1 MRAVGDD
8 FLDVRGHGFA
18 RVAVCVPQVRVG
30 DPVFN
35 ADAHQAVLERVHA
48 EGAHYALCPELGL
61 SGYTCGDLFFQE
73 TLLRTS
79 VEALARL
86 AADTARWNLVLSVG
100 LPLVVDDLLFNCAV
114 TLYGGRPVA
123 VAPKAYPPNYREFY
137 ELRWFHPAAE
147 ARATEVTLFGH
158 RVPFGTDVLVRATHL
173 PGFVLHTDICE
184 DLWTP
189 VPPGTIAAL
198 SGATVLGN
206 LSASN
211 VTVGKWEYRQDLVR
225 SSSAKNLAVQL
236 YSAAGFGESTAD
248 LAWDGQGLIAE
259 RGEIVAATER
269 FSLGGN
275 AVTVDIDLRALVEDR
290 LRQSSWGQNA
300 AEYGHALRTVDVGDA
315 ADARPASLYDRLLRR
330 IEPHP
335 FVPADPARRD
345 VRCRETFLITSTSL
359 ARRLEALPEDGRR
372 VVLGVSGGQDSAQ
385 ALLVAAHAMD
395 LLGLPRSR
403 IIGVTLPGFG
413 TSRRTYENACALVR
427 TIGATLREVDIKLV
441 AGEMFTSIGHD
452 PSVEDRTFENVQAW
466 ARKFL
471 LFSLASREH
480 GIDLGTSDLTELA
493 LGFTTYGGDHMS
505 HYGVNAGVPKTLVSA
520 ASWTPRSAPSCCVS
534 IARGT
539 SHRRPRR
546 SSARTSSTTS
556 SSTTSSASA
565 SGRAASPAW
574 RYMRSTGGIRS
585 RRSGAG
591 SSSSSSGSSRTSSSA
606 TASPTRRRSAR
617 VGPSPRAATGACRRT
632 HRRRRGSLKRSRSP
646 RRSVNAGRQLRRPS
660 SRRGRAPAG
669 AGARSATRDSCLG
682 SEPASVAMPVQPAE
696 GWRLHRC
703 GGIRRS
709 SDARRARTPHAALA
723 SPAAARQ
730 SRVVLSTRM

>member
-147 ARATEVTLFGH
+147 ARATEVTLLGH

-345 VRCRETFLITSTSL
+345 VRCREIFLITSTSL

-427 TIGATLREVDIKLV
+427 AIGATLREVDIKLV
-441 AGEMFTSIGHD
+441 AGQMFTSIGHD

-505 HYGVNAGVPKTLVSA
+505 HYGVNAGVPKTLVSELIRWA
-520 ASWTPRSAPSCCVS
+520 AEKIFHDEPDVATVLRGILDTPISPELLRLDRAGEIAQKAEEIVGPYELHDFFLYHFLRFGFGPRR
-534 IARGT
+534 IARMALHAFDGRYPLAT
-539 SHRRPRR
+539 IRRWLLVFLERFFANQFKRDCLPDAPKVGSGGSLSPRGDWRMPADASAAAWLAEAEQIPAEVGERRPAAPPTLVE
-546 SSARTSSTTS
+546 AR
-556 SSTTSSASA
+556 A
-565 SGRAASPAW
+565 
-574 RYMRSTGGIRS
+574 
-585 RRSGAG
+585 GA
-591 SSSSSSGSSRTSSSA
+591 
-606 TASPTRRRSAR
+606 
-617 VGPSPRAATGACRRT
+617 
-632 HRRRRGSLKRSRSP
+632 RRRRR
-646 RRSVNAGRQLRRPS
+646 
-660 SRRGRAPAG
+660 
-669 AGARSATRDSCLG
+669 
-682 SEPASVAMPVQPAE
+682 
-696 GWRLHRC
+696 
-703 GGIRRS
+703 
-709 SDARRARTPHAALA
+709 
-723 SPAAARQ
+723 
-730 SRVVLSTRM
+730 

>member
-1 MRAVGDD
+1 M
-8 FLDVRGHGFA
+8 
-18 RVAVCVPQVRVG
+18 
-30 DPVFN
+30 
-35 ADAHQAVLERVHA
+35 
-48 EGAHYALCPELGL
+48 
-61 SGYTCGDLFFQE
+61 
-73 TLLRTS
+73 
-79 VEALARL
+79 
-86 AADTARWNLVLSVG
+86 
-100 LPLVVDDLLFNCAV
+100 VDDLLYNCAV

-147 ARATEVTLFGH
+147 ARATEVTLLGH

-345 VRCRETFLITSTSL
+345 VRCREIFLITSTSL

-413 TSRRTYENACALVR
+413 TSRRTYENACTLVR

-505 HYGVNAGVPKTLVSA
+505 HYGVNAGVPKTLVSELIRWA
-520 ASWTPRSAPSCCVS
+520 AENIFHDEPDVATVLRGILDTPISPELLRLDRAGEIAQKAEEIVGPYELHDFFLYHFLRFGFGPRR
-534 IARGT
+534 IARMALHAFDGRYPLAT
-539 SHRRPRR
+539 IRRWLLVFLERFFANQFKRDCLPDAPKVGSGGSLSPRGDWRMPADASAAAWLAEAEQIPAEVGERRPAAPPTLVE
-546 SSARTSSTTS
+546 AR
-556 SSTTSSASA
+556 A
-565 SGRAASPAW
+565 RA
-574 RYMRSTGGIRS
+574 
-585 RRSGAG
+585 
-591 SSSSSSGSSRTSSSA
+591 
-606 TASPTRRRSAR
+606 
-617 VGPSPRAATGACRRT
+617 
-632 HRRRRGSLKRSRSP
+632 RRRRR
-646 RRSVNAGRQLRRPS
+646 
-660 SRRGRAPAG
+660 
-669 AGARSATRDSCLG
+669 
-682 SEPASVAMPVQPAE
+682 
-696 GWRLHRC
+696 
-703 GGIRRS
+703 
-709 SDARRARTPHAALA
+709 
-723 SPAAARQ
+723 
-730 SRVVLSTRM
+730 

>member
-1 MRAVGDD
+1 
-8 FLDVRGHGFA
+8 
-18 RVAVCVPQVRVG
+18 
-30 DPVFN
+30 
-35 ADAHQAVLERVHA
+35 
-48 EGAHYALCPELGL
+48 
-61 SGYTCGDLFFQE
+61 
-73 TLLRTS
+73 
-79 VEALARL
+79 
-86 AADTARWNLVLSVG
+86 
-100 LPLVVDDLLFNCAV
+100 VVDDLLFNCAV

-147 ARATEVTLFGH
+147 ARATEVTLLGH

-345 VRCRETFLITSTSL
+345 VRCREIFLITSTSL

-372 VVLGVSGGQDSAQ
+372 VVIGVSGGQDSAQ

-413 TSRRTYENACALVR
+413 TSRRTYENACTLVR

-505 HYGVNAGVPKTLVSA
+505 HYGVNAGVPKTLVSELIRWA
-520 ASWTPRSAPSCCVS
+520 AEKIFHDEPDVAAVLRGILDTPISPELLRLDRAGEIAQKAEEIVGPYELHDFFLYHFLRFGFGPRR
-534 IARGT
+534 IARMALHAFDGRYPLAT
-539 SHRRPRR
+539 IRRWLLVFLERFFANQFKRDCLPDAPKVGSGGSLSPRGDWRMPADASAAAWLAEAEQIPAEVGERRPAAPPTLVE
-546 SSARTSSTTS
+546 AR
-556 SSTTSSASA
+556 A
-565 SGRAASPAW
+565 RA
-574 RYMRSTGGIRS
+574 
-585 RRSGAG
+585 
-591 SSSSSSGSSRTSSSA
+591 
-606 TASPTRRRSAR
+606 
-617 VGPSPRAATGACRRT
+617 
-632 HRRRRGSLKRSRSP
+632 RRRRR
-646 RRSVNAGRQLRRPS
+646 
-660 SRRGRAPAG
+660 
-669 AGARSATRDSCLG
+669 
-682 SEPASVAMPVQPAE
+682 
-696 GWRLHRC
+696 
-703 GGIRRS
+703 
-709 SDARRARTPHAALA
+709 
-723 SPAAARQ
+723 
-730 SRVVLSTRM
+730 

>member
-147 ARATEVTLFGH
+147 ARATEVTLLGH

-413 TSRRTYENACALVR
+413 TSRRTYENACTLVR

-471 LFSLASREH
+471 LFSLASRER

-505 HYGVNAGVPKTLVSA
+505 HYGVNAGVPKTLVSELIRWA
-520 ASWTPRSAPSCCVS
+520 AEKIFHDEPDVAAVLRGILDTPISPELLRLDRAGEIAQKAEEIVGPYELHDFFLYHFLRFGFGPRR
-534 IARGT
+534 IARMALHAFDGRYPLAT
-539 SHRRPRR
+539 IRRWLLVFLERFFANQFKRDCLPDAPKVGSGGSLSPRGDWR
-546 SSARTSSTTS
+546 MPAD
-556 SSTTSSASA
+556 ASA
-565 SGRAASPAW
+565 AAWLAEAAQIPAEVGEHRPAAPPTLVEARA
-574 RYMRSTGGIRS
+574 
-585 RRSGAG
+585 
-591 SSSSSSGSSRTSSSA
+591 
-606 TASPTRRRSAR
+606 
-617 VGPSPRAATGACRRT
+617 RA
-632 HRRRRGSLKRSRSP
+632 RRRRR
-646 RRSVNAGRQLRRPS
+646 
-660 SRRGRAPAG
+660 
-669 AGARSATRDSCLG
+669 
-682 SEPASVAMPVQPAE
+682 
-696 GWRLHRC
+696 
-703 GGIRRS
+703 
-709 SDARRARTPHAALA
+709 
-723 SPAAARQ
+723 
-730 SRVVLSTRM
+730 

>member
-1 MRAVGDD
+1 MRAMGDD

-147 ARATEVTLFGH
+147 ARATEVTLLGH

-173 PGFVLHTDICE
+173 PGFVLHTDVCE

-275 AVTVDIDLRALVEDR
+275 AATVDIDLRALVEDR

-300 AEYGHALRTVDVGDA
+300 ADYGHALRTIDIGDA

-359 ARRLEALPEDGRR
+359 ARRLESLPEDGRR

-413 TSRRTYENACALVR
+413 TSRRTYENACTLVR

-505 HYGVNAGVPKTLVSA
+505 HYGVNAGVPKTLVSELIRWA
-520 ASWTPRSAPSCCVS
+520 AEKIFHDEPDVAAVLRGILDTPISPELLRLDRAGEIAQKAEEIVGPYELHDFFLYHFLRFGFGPRR
-534 IARGT
+534 IARMALHAFDGRYPLAT
-539 SHRRPRR
+539 IRRWLLVFLERFFANQFKRDCLPDAPKVGSGGSLSPRGDWRMPADASAAAWLAEAEQIPAEVGERRPAAPPTLVE
-546 SSARTSSTTS
+546 AR
-556 SSTTSSASA
+556 A
-565 SGRAASPAW
+565 RA
-574 RYMRSTGGIRS
+574 
-585 RRSGAG
+585 
-591 SSSSSSGSSRTSSSA
+591 
-606 TASPTRRRSAR
+606 
-617 VGPSPRAATGACRRT
+617 
-632 HRRRRGSLKRSRSP
+632 RRRRR
-646 RRSVNAGRQLRRPS
+646 
-660 SRRGRAPAG
+660 
-669 AGARSATRDSCLG
+669 
-682 SEPASVAMPVQPAE
+682 
-696 GWRLHRC
+696 
-703 GGIRRS
+703 
-709 SDARRARTPHAALA
+709 
-723 SPAAARQ
+723 
-730 SRVVLSTRM
+730 